1 MINLFIT
8 TFYGY
13 ALALELLAQGCR
25 FTVNVKIKDEKYL
38 MNQYLST
45 QIDTD
50 RVPED
55 SLVLKEGKEV
65 VFTNFKEG
73 VTYYS
78 GDFKRDIEHLREVL
92 YCL

>member
-1 MINLFIT
+1 MINLYIT

-25 FTVNVKIKDEKYL
+25 FTVNVKINNEKYL
-38 MNQYLST
+38 MNQYLQT

-50 RVPED
+50 KPPSD
-55 SLVLKEGKEV
+55 SLVLKEGKDMV
-65 VFTNFKEG
+65 YTNFKEG